1 MKEKQTSVKYKIVFK
16 KNNKYGF
23 GLIFT
28 MANQSCNI
36 NKMIDIK
43 SPRMPRV
50 SKCSN
55 ALSIEIKVS
64 NALGMPSKNINTM
77 N

>member
-1 MKEKQTSVKYKIVFK
+1 
-16 KNNKYGF
+16 
-23 GLIFT
+23 